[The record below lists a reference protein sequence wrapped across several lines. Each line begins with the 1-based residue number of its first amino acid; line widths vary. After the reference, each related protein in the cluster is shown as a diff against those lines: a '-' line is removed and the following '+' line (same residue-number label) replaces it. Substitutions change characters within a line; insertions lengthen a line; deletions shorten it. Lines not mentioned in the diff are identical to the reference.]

1 MPVDEWGLSTGL
13 STPPLFPS
21 QPGGRLRGVTINH
34 MTPRGE
40 LTVATSSTTITG
52 NLTRPPVLK
61 QFEPS
66 KTDLVSLRVAVNR
79 RVLKDDKW
87 IDGDAAY
94 ITVEA
99 WGSLARHCKVSLDK
113 GMPVIATG
121 YLVTTEWQV
130 NGEDK
135 PRTQLVLKASSIGL
149 DLTYYIAA
157 SRKMDASERRI
168 EGIQIPEQDMADI
181 YDETLEIK
189 QRPAES
195 ITDVTH
201 LQEAPYEQP
210 AGVAGH
216 QDVPF

>member
-1 MPVDEWGLSTGL
+1 MAGVCPQAYRRLVVTAPAQWQGAGCHHH
-13 STPPLFPS
+13 S
-21 QPGGRLRGVTINH
+21 Q
-34 MTPRGE
+34 TPRGE
-40 LTVATSSTTITG
+40 LTVATSTTTITG
-52 NLTRPPVLK
+52 NLTRTPVLK

-66 KTDLVSLRVAVNR
+66 KSDLVSMRVAVNR

-99 WGSLARHCKVSLDK
+99 WGSLARHCRVSLDK

-121 YLVTTEWQV
+121 HLVTTEWQV
-130 NGEDK
+130 TGEEK

-181 YDETLEIK
+181 YDQKLEIK
-189 QRPAES
+189 QQPADS
-195 ITDVTH
+195 FTDVSH
-201 LQEAPYEQP
+201 LQETPLEQP
-210 AGVAGH
+210 VGAPEP

>member
-1 MPVDEWGLSTGL
+1 MAGVCPQAYRRLVVTA
-13 STPPLFPS
+13 PPQWQGAGCHHHS
-21 QPGGRLRGVTINH
+21 QTPGGT
-34 MTPRGE
+34 
-40 LTVATSSTTITG
+40 TVATSTTTITG
-52 NLTRPPVLK
+52 NLTRTPVLK

-66 KTDLVSLRVAVNR
+66 KSDLVSMRVAVNR

-99 WGSLARHCKVSLDK
+99 WGSLARHCRVSLDK

-121 YLVTTEWQV
+121 HLVTTEWQV
-130 NGEDK
+130 TGEEK

-181 YDETLEIK
+181 YDQKLEIK
-189 QRPAES
+189 QQPADS
-195 ITDVTH
+195 FTDVSH
-201 LQEAPYEQP
+201 LPESPLGQPVGAAGQPDAP
-210 AGVAGH
+210 
-216 QDVPF
+216 F

>member
-1 MPVDEWGLSTGL
+1 M
-13 STPPLFPS
+13 
-21 QPGGRLRGVTINH
+21 
-34 MTPRGE
+34 
-40 LTVATSSTTITG
+40 ATSTTTITG
-52 NLTRPPVLK
+52 NLTRTPVLK

-66 KTDLVSLRVAVNR
+66 KSDLVSMRVAVNR

-99 WGSLARHCKVSLDK
+99 WGSLARHCRVSLDK

-121 YLVTTEWQV
+121 HLVTTEWQV
-130 NGEDK
+130 TGEEK

-181 YDETLEIK
+181 YDQKLEIK
-189 QRPAES
+189 QQPADS
-195 ITDVTH
+195 FTDVSH
-201 LQEAPYEQP
+201 LQETPLEQP
-210 AGVAGH
+210 VGAPEP